1 LGADHP
7 TSAHSLNSLA
17 LVLRDQGDL
26 DRARTLL
33 ERALA
38 IRAARLG
45 VDHPATVR
53 NRKEFAA
60 VVAALD
66 TRQ

>member
-7 TSAHSLNSLA
+7 TTAHSLNSLA
-17 LVLRDQGDL
+17 LVLRNQGDL

-38 IRAARLG
+38 IRATRLG

-53 NRKEFAA
+53 SRKELAA
-60 VVAALD
+60 VAAALD
-66 TRQ
+66 KQQ